1 MTNALSAEFARLR
14 AAICA
19 ETSDWTEI
27 RLVFQLLEA
36 HAITPAM
43 HEALD
48 NLMTTPD
55 RAGLKLAVDRLEAA
69 FAGTTS
75 RS

>member
-1 MTNALSAEFARLR
+1 VSAAFAAEFARLR
-14 AAICA
+14 AAVSA
-19 ETSDWTEI
+19 ELPDWTEI

-36 HAITPAM
+36 HATTPAM

-75 RS
+75 RR